1 VARTKSTASR
11 KKRLVPEE
19 IYLDLLHVA
28 RDIEAVECT
37 AACLEQSLLGRASA
51 RDKEIAI
58 CLERNIANELG
69 RICKSVAAVIVDIG
83 WGPYTPLLESPTL
96 GLRIRPAL
104 DKGGRKVS
112 RSRRR

>member
-1 VARTKSTASR
+1 MARTKSTASR

-37 AACLEQSLLGRASA
+37 AACLELALLERSSA
-51 RDKEIAI
+51 RDKEVAV
-58 CLERNIANELG
+58 CVERNIANELG
-69 RICKSVAAVIVDIG
+69 RICKRVAGVIVAIG
-83 WGPYTPLLESPTL
+83 WGPYTPLLESQTL

>member
-1 VARTKSTASR
+1 MAKAKSTASR
-11 KKRLVPEE
+11 KKRSVPEE
-19 IYLDLLHVA
+19 IYLDLYRVA

-37 AACLEQSLLGRASA
+37 AACLEQALLGWSCA

-58 CLERNIANELG
+58 CVERNIANELG
-69 RICKSVAAVIVDIG
+69 RISQSVAAIIAATG

-96 GLRIRPAL
+96 GLRSRPAS
-104 DKGGRKVS
+104 DKRARKGS

>member
-1 VARTKSTASR
+1 MAKAKSTASR

-37 AACLEQSLLGRASA
+37 AACLVQALLGWPSV
-51 RDKEIAI
+51 RDKEFAV
-58 CLERNIANELG
+58 CVERNIADELG
-69 RICKSVAAVIVDIG
+69 RICNSVAAIIVAIG
-83 WGPYTPLLESPTL
+83 WGPYQPLLETRTL
-96 GLRIRPAL
+96 GLRRRSAL

-112 RSRRR
+112 RSHRR

>member
-1 VARTKSTASR
+1 MARTKSTASR

-19 IYLDLLHVA
+19 IYLDLLHVG

-37 AACLEQSLLGRASA
+37 AACLEQALLERASA
-51 RDKEIAI
+51 RDKEIAV
-58 CLERNIANELG
+58 CVERNIANELG
-69 RICKSVAAVIVDIG
+69 RICKRVAAVITVIG
-83 WGPYTPLLESPTL
+83 WGPYEPLLESRTL

-112 RSRRR
+112 RSHRR